1 MGKLRKGPSMSE
13 QGLPETRAERTRPY
27 VPGYGIPSNPRG
39 MLPWSFVEERMTAAR
54 NYWVATVLPSGG
66 PHLTPVWG
74 LWVEGVFYFGS
85 GPQTRKARNV
95 AENPHIAVH
104 PESEDVVIVEGVA
117 ETVTDPGPA
126 FAERVSAASTAK
138 YGMGSR
144 NIEGSYAVRPRV
156 VFAWT
161 GSGFPNTATR
171 WVFD

>member
-1 MGKLRKGPSMSE
+1 MSE
-13 QGLPETRAERTRPY
+13 PGFPETGAARTRPY
-27 VPGYGIPSNPRG
+27 APGYGIPSNPRG
-39 MLPWSFVEERMTAAR
+39 LLPWSFVEERMTAAR

-85 GPQTRKARNV
+85 GPQTRKARNI

-104 PESEDVVIVEGVA
+104 PESDDVVIVEGVA
-117 ETVTDPGPA
+117 ETITDPGPA
-126 FAERVSAASTAK
+126 LAERVYAASIAK

-161 GSGFPNTATR
+161 ANGFPHTATR